1 MLIRHPKN
9 PEVQDPA
16 PERKRTILDSTH
28 GKSSGAWWCSKRG
41 GRWTISVILIHE
53 DSVEYNIVQY
63 QNQQIYHA
71 RVLCLAKIHYDTS
84 DKHEDIGQPCSF
96 WAKMVDTERF
106 EPQVTGYQRGTFM
119 DKARRVGS
127 TTQRVGIEH
136 DGKHLQDCLALVRP
150 CSGLKDK
157 EKEEAGTK
165 ERRSTSRRPSDWL
178 IIPSKHWYVR
188 LGWAP
193 NTWQWS
199 TGDPSYFVYSM
210 YHRHHLLTNDSW
222 PLHMLGCMLRVFKE
236 SKLVCLKMGGY
247 LKMVEEGIGIPSGNL
262 T

>member
-136 DGKHLQDCLALVRP
+136 DGNIFKTVLHL
-150 CSGLKDK
+150 SGHVVDWKIRRK
-157 EKEEAGTK
+157 RKQEPKSEEAPAEGPVTGWLFQANIDMFGWDGPQTHDNDQQAIPVTLYTRCITGITYLQMIPGLCTCSAVCWGFLRNQNWSVWK
-165 ERRSTSRRPSDWL
+165 WGDTSKWL
-178 IIPSKHWYVR
+178 KR
-188 LGWAP
+188 G
-193 NTWQWS
+193 
-199 TGDPSYFVYSM
+199 
-210 YHRHHLLTNDSW
+210 
-222 PLHMLGCMLRVFKE
+222 
-236 SKLVCLKMGGY
+236 
-247 LKMVEEGIGIPSGNL
+247 
-262 T
+262 